1 MSGNI
6 SLRFTGR
13 PLRGATIFER
23 VSLRE
28 CALRERFLEVPD
40 RRVAM
45 SAYRVWIQVRDFLN
59 LYRSP
64 IDTQDSLHYK
74 RDRARVFF
82 QHTF

>member
-1 MSGNI
+1 V
-6 SLRFTGR
+6 
-13 PLRGATIFER
+13 RGATIFER

-28 CALRERFLEVPD
+28 RALRERFLAVPD